1 MRRILAVTNVYPA
14 PNSPASGT
22 YVEQQIKGL
31 LRIGLEVDVLFA
43 DRANRGARVYRSL
56 STEVREHI
64 ARNRPEIIHVMYG
77 GVMADVVTRSV
88 RDYPTVVSFCG
99 SDLLGENLSGCIRK
113 VISRYGILASHRAAK
128 RADGVI
134 VKAKNLRDALPA
146 ALDHSKVKII
156 ANGID
161 LERFKPLSR
170 SECRRRLGWKA
181 ESFNLLFP
189 ANGGDPVK
197 RPALAEAAVE
207 HLNQAGIKTT
217 LHHLRGVNHDEV
229 PIWLNASD
237 AVILTSKQEGS
248 ANVVKE
254 ALACDVPV
262 VSVDVG
268 DVRERISGIEGCYL
282 ALPEPA
288 DIALQLRMVHQGR
301 RRVTGRSTLQEM
313 SLESVA
319 HRLKDFYEVI
329 LNSFERKLAA

>member
-1 MRRILAVTNVYPA
+1 MHRILAVTNVYPA

-31 LRIGLEVDVLFA
+31 LRIGFEVDVLFA
-43 DRANRGARVYRSL
+43 DRAKKGARVYRSL
-56 STEVREHI
+56 STEIGEHI

-128 RADGVI
+128 RANGVI

-146 ALDHSKVKII
+146 GLDRSKVRII
-156 ANGID
+156 PNGID
-161 LERFKPLSR
+161 LDRFKPLSR

-181 ESFNLLFP
+181 EGFHLLFP

-197 RPALAEAAVE
+197 RPALAQAAVE
-207 HLNQAGIKTT
+207 HLNQAGIQTT
-217 LHHLRGVNHDEV
+217 LHHLRGVNHNEV

-288 DIALQLRMVHQGR
+288 DIALQLKVVHQGR
-301 RRVTGRSTLQEM
+301 RRVTGRSAVQEM